1 MTFPLLT
8 IEDMVNAQFLLL
20 DNLGISKVH
29 ATVGASLG
37 GMQSLMSAALYP
49 ERVGRCVYVCVYV
62 CACMYM
68 RCVCVCVYVCA
79 CMYMRVSVC
88 LYVFQC
94 ICVCVSV
101 YVCMSM

>member
-49 ERVGRCVYVCVYV
+49 ERVGRCVYVC
-62 CACMYM
+62 ACMYM